1 MLPNHTSICVLLL
14 FAGIFSAPLVQAQ
27 TIDSLGTF
35 TNNPETSVKSP
46 FKALNMMHAVAVG
59 HKSSGTVDVAFTMV
73 NQSNNNAAIM
83 FNINPSLSKAAD
95 DLDSLYNISQVRLG
109 DARKDSDQVYNI
121 VLRPGQSIHLGFYLL
136 HVPLKAQYIQK
147 MAILSSL
154 ALDDIPQGAETMLL
168 YNVRITW
175 R

>member
-1 MLPNHTSICVLLL
+1 MFPAP
-14 FAGIFSAPLVQAQ
+14 FARAQ

-35 TNNPETSVKSP
+35 TNNPETTITSP
-46 FKALNMMHAVAVG
+46 FKSLNMLHAVAAG

-73 NQSNNNAAIM
+73 NQSTNTANIM

-109 DARKDSDQVYNI
+109 DARKDSSDQVYNI
-121 VLRPGQSIHLGFYLL
+121 ILRPGQSIHLGFYLL
-136 HVPLKAQYIQK
+136 HVPLKVQYIQK
-147 MAILSSL
+147 MAILLSL
-154 ALDDIPQGAETMLL
+154 ALDDMPQGAESIML
-168 YNVRITW
+168 YNVKVTW